1 MSRLHVRV
9 LDEYQL
15 RASHGCEHDLEVVPP
30 GSDSMHCNHYGG
42 DPDET
47 VGLTSIPTSGTRV
60 APCDGQFA
68 LGLLNVT

>member
-1 MSRLHVRV
+1 
-9 LDEYQL
+9 
-15 RASHGCEHDLEVVPP
+15 
-30 GSDSMHCNHYGG
+30 MHCNHYGG

-47 VGLTSIPTSGTRV
+47 VGLASIPTSGTRV